1 MQKSRILIAIII
13 LLAAGIIFIVAAWIY
28 TIQNEKNKR
37 EYMLEQLRCKEELEP
52 LMEEARGVMR
62 GEKMATDALE
72 IYNFKKE
79 GYYENVKEIDANAN
93 IVVADIKGNE
103 GTIVVDY
110 EIDRLN
116 GNKKKI
122 SWAGGL
128 CIWNIYKD
136 TKNEWRVARIPY
148 PEGADEEVEEI
159 NKMMKKMFKYKMV
172 DDNWK
177 YW

>member
-13 LLAAGIIFIVAAWIY
+13 LLAAGIIFIAAAWIY
-28 TIQNEKNKR
+28 TLQYEKNKR

-52 LMEEARGVMR
+52 LMEEARSVMR
-62 GEKMATDALE
+62 GEKMATDELE
-72 IYNFKKE
+72 IYNFEKDLFE
-79 GYYENVKEIDANAN
+79 DVEEIDADVN

-136 TKNEWRVARIPY
+136 TKNEWRVSQIPY
-148 PEGADEEVEEI
+148 SEGGEEAVQEI
-159 NKMMKKMFKYKMV
+159 NKMMKKMYKYKMV

>member
-1 MQKSRILIAIII
+1 
-13 LLAAGIIFIVAAWIY
+13 
-28 TIQNEKNKR
+28 
-37 EYMLEQLRCKEELEP
+37 
-52 LMEEARGVMR
+52 MEEARSVMR
-62 GEKMATDALE
+62 GEKMATDELE
-72 IYNFKKE
+72 IYNFKKDLFE
-79 GYYENVKEIDANAN
+79 DVEELDADVN

-159 NKMMKKMFKYKMV
+159 NKMMKKMYKYKMV